1 MRQLASQYLHTAKVL
16 DRRIA
21 RRRAELELLRGDDY
35 LEACRRL
42 DLLCQERYE
51 LRRVADHL
59 LRHSHH

>member
-16 DRRIA
+16 A

-59 LRHSHH
+59 LRHCHH